1 MISFDLY
8 SQERYLSSI
17 NDNQLSDKGSFG
29 LFSSRDKYI
38 NNILSSS
45 LMQNQSNIIL
55 NNSNGNI
62 NSKFNNSYIYQNNQ
76 TSPRKNLTISLSKK
90 NLEYEIKISALKE
103 KLKMLKEDNK
113 NTQNNINLAKLRI
126 NKLQSE
132 EKASFRELEK
142 TQKRILN
149 IKTNRKNTF
158 TNKNS
163 SKKKLNLN
171 LSSINNTSN
180 YKYTNKKLNF
190 STKKKKSIINT
201 EYNSGNKS
209 QILLNIKN
217 NLNNLDK
224 YNSYHNNLKQKK
236 TTFNLLS
243 PKMKYFI
250 TKNGINRSYDMIQT
264 DDANFINNEDNQIKT
279 SIYKKRINT
288 NKSDLRAMMKN
299 NLIKKLKED
308 ELNKKKIEKELK
320 QIEKEQYDLCANFS
334 LNFNSRST
342 ESNSYNTNDK
352 RVKMYEEY
360 ENDDN
365 IVNYNYM

>member
-29 LFSSRDKYI
+29 LFSSRDNNI
-38 NNILSSS
+38 NNILSTS
-45 LMQNQSNIIL
+45 LMHNQSNILL

-62 NSKFNNSYIYQNNQ
+62 TNKFNNSYIYQNNE
-76 TSPRKNLTISLSKK
+76 TSPRESLTLLVSKK
-90 NLEYEIKISALKE
+90 NLEYEIKISVLKE
-103 KLKMLKEDNK
+103 KLKMLKEKNK
-113 NTQNNINLAKLRI
+113 KTQNNINLAKLRI

-142 TQKRILN
+142 TQKRILK

-158 TNKNS
+158 TNKNT
-163 SKKKLNLN
+163 SKKKINLN
-171 LSSINNTSN
+171 LSSIKNISN
-180 YKYTNKKLNF
+180 YNYTNKKLNF
-190 STKKKKSIINT
+190 STTKKNNIINT

-217 NLNNLDK
+217 NFNNLDK
-224 YNSYHNNLKQKK
+224 HNSYRINLKQKK

-250 TKNGINRSYDMIQT
+250 TKNGINNSYDMIQT
-264 DDANFINNEDNQIKT
+264 DDVNYINNGDDQIKT
-279 SIYKKRINT
+279 SIFTKRINT
-288 NKSDLRAMMKN
+288 NKSDLRAKMKN
-299 NLIKKLKED
+299 NLLKKLKED
-308 ELNKKKIEKELK
+308 ELNKKKIEEELK
-320 QIEKEQYDLCANFS
+320 QIEKEQYDLCANFRI
-334 LNFNSRST
+334 NFNSGIT
-342 ESNSYNTNDK
+342 ELNMYNTYDK
-352 RVKMYEEY
+352 RVKMYEDY